1 MAKDSTNVN
10 LEFEEMKDLLDIVLP
25 KQKYVYKKT
34 FKDNV
39 FIIASIVLAGL
50 VTIFTFVWGLL

>member
-1 MAKDSTNVN
+1 
-10 LEFEEMKDLLDIVLP
+10 MKDLLDIVLP